1 MVCSSMTST
10 TPLAAGL
17 AHLPFSNHLEHWT
30 IWFFVAISIPCQ
42 TNGFEMLTIS
52 SFSFLDFRRSLIQM
66 CSGLLMISMTFSFLL
81 ASMFCLVQSFS
92 RGKKIKTFQ
101 IFFGVFC
108 FIGRMDSI
116 VANHSQH
123 SGDICKNP
131 QTYQFLV
138 IRFHF
143 QLVSATKKTFFQSQ
157 KYQLSLSV
165 SRSLKH
171 MFC

>member
-92 RGKKIKTFQ
+92 RGKKNKDISD
-101 IFFGVFC
+101 IFWGLFLM
-108 FIGRMDSI
+108 GRMD
-116 VANHSQH
+116 
-123 SGDICKNP
+123 
-131 QTYQFLV
+131 
-138 IRFHF
+138 
-143 QLVSATKKTFFQSQ
+143 
-157 KYQLSLSV
+157 
-165 SRSLKH
+165 
-171 MFC
+171 